1 MFEVNAFAE
10 AIELPQHSVRVQLSP
25 SLALC
30 FNAHWAISLSLSLL
44 TAQTKHYR
52 SNLLA
57 VRKTKVHSSNATF
70 FMRFPLHCTQL

>member
-30 FNAHWAISLSLSLL
+30 FNAHWAISLSLL

-70 FMRFPLHCTQL
+70 FYALPLALRRQL